1 MSAYLDASVIVP
13 LFLTD
18 AYSEQA
24 DALIARESTIIIADW
39 AVVEVSSVIARQKR
53 IGAIDT
59 QTAQKVIS
67 LFDSWRAG
75 TASCAETLGSDMA
88 LATEFV
94 RKFDLGLR
102 GPDALHLAIASR
114 LGMKFLTFDARMKS
128 AAVALGLDVA

>member
-13 LFLTD
+13 LFIAD
-18 AYSEQA
+18 AFSQQA
-24 DALIARESTIIIADW
+24 DALIAQESVITIADW

-59 QTAQKVIS
+59 QTAQWVLS
-67 LFDSWRAG
+67 QFDSWRTRAV
-75 TASCAETLGSDMA
+75 SRAETLSTDMA

-102 GPDALHLAIASR
+102 GPDALHLAIANR
-114 LGMKFLTFDARMKS
+114 LGMKLLTFDTRMKS
-128 AAVALGLDVA
+128 AAIALGLDVA